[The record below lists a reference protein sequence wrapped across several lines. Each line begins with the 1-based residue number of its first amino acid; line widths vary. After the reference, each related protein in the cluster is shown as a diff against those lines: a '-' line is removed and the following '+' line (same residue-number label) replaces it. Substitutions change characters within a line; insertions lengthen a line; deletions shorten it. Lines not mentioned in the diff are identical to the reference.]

1 MEQFT
6 CQLILNC
13 IIYLIVVFV
22 IQVLIIIEK
31 VPVDSCLI
39 FHE

>member
-13 IIYLIVVFV
+13 IVVFV

-31 VPVDSCLI
+31 VPVGSSLI